1 VITQYLVNGSKGLFF
16 LDETAVSKWVRG
28 IATRPSLTQFL
39 TIRFLFSLLLECN
52 ICIGIAVTDWMPEL
66 IAEIR
71 KIETT
76 VNKIETTMNQ
86 ELGNVNQ
93 ELGHVNQ
100 KLLHIAK
107 GPTPSLTPADFG
119 GRELKRLK
127 EANLFIT
134 LEEKVGQP
142 SVLKASEATRLAEIA
157 DEHCLVAFLTTYLE
171 DVFKETGYSIV
182 NSEEYGWVET
192 GSRNS
197 KSNLKPDLL
206 LCHDSIYATRPPSRP
221 KGEML
226 NSMRKETYKFGVL
239 KDWRL
244 RKCIGATLEAKLK
257 IDNQGFGEVLNY
269 GAHICFNNI
278 GDTSAP
284 VHTRLIL
291 FDRFCFWLVDCA
303 RGSVSGVKTCGWTMP
318 GSRKCLA
325 DFYLQDDW
333 MKLLKCACL
342 EFKLEVMPN
351 AFLGAGA
358 FGLVF
363 SVHRQG
369 CEGRK
374 LMALKLVNTANVLR
388 LAEEQGIMIKAKLSC
403 PDLVV
408 GVEVDGFASFDDLGG
423 ALLLSDVGEAVPK
436 TCCNDLITLL
446 AQLHEQNIIHGDPR
460 IQNAVSVSDDQNNN
474 KLMWIDFLESPGP
487 LDSKRHKQNDMK
499 ILLASLGVPEA
510 FIKGVLETYT
520 GTVEQAKQIAASVW
534 CP

>member
-1 VITQYLVNGSKGLFF
+1 MGAGNRNS
-16 LDETAVSKWVRG
+16 AVSHTV
-28 IATRPSLTQFL
+28 L
-39 TIRFLFSLLLECN
+39 TIWFLSSLLLECS
-52 ICIGIAVTDWMPEL
+52 ICIGIAVTDWMPTLLAEIRRIETNVNQEL
-66 IAEIR
+66 GHVNQELGHVNQELAEIR
-71 KIETT
+71 KIET
-76 VNKIETTMNQ
+76 
-86 ELGNVNQ
+86 NVNQ

-100 KLLHIAK
+100 KLWHIAK
-107 GPTPSLTPADFG
+107 GPTPTLTPADFG
-119 GRELKRLK
+119 SRELKRLK

-134 LEEKVGQP
+134 LEEKEGQP
-142 SVLKASEATRLAEIA
+142 SVLEAAEATVLAEIA
-157 DEHCLVAFLTTYLE
+157 DEHRLVAFLTPYLE

-182 NSEEYGWVET
+182 NSEEYGWLET

-197 KSNLKPDLL
+197 KTNLKPDLL
-206 LCHDSIYATRPPSRP
+206 LCHDSIYMTRPPPRS
-221 KGEML
+221 KDETL
-226 NSMRKETYKFGVL
+226 NNMRKETNKFGVL

-244 RKCIGATLEAKLK
+244 RRCIGAILEAKLT

-269 GAHICFNNI
+269 GAHICFNDI

-291 FDRFCFWLVDCA
+291 FDRFRFWLVDYT
-303 RGSVSGVKTCGWTMP
+303 RSSVSAVKTCDWTIS
-318 GSRKCLA
+318 GSRKYLA

-342 EFKLEVMPN
+342 EFNLEVMPN

-369 CEGRK
+369 CETKKR
-374 LMALKLVNTANVLR
+374 MALKLVNTANVLV
-388 LAEEQGIMIKAKLSC
+388 LECEQCTMIKAKLSC

-436 TCCNDLITLL
+436 KCCNDLITLL

-460 IQNAVSVSDDQNNN
+460 IQNAVSVSDDHNNI
-474 KLMWIDFLESPGP
+474 KLMWIDFLESPGAMR
-487 LDSKRHKQNDMK
+487 SVSHKKNDMK
-499 ILLASLGVPEA
+499 ILLTSLGVPEA
-510 FIKGVLETYT
+510 SIKGVLETYT

>member
-1 VITQYLVNGSKGLFF
+1 LRCCREKGVITQYLVNGSKGLFF

-76 VNKIETTMNQ
+76 MNQ
-86 ELGNVNQ
+86 ELGN
-93 ELGHVNQ
+93 VNQ

-119 GRELKRLK
+119 SRELKRLK

-142 SVLKASEATRLAEIA
+142 SVLKAPEATRLAEIA

-182 NSEEYGWVET
+182 NSEEYAWVET

-206 LCHDSIYATRPPSRP
+206 LCHDSIYTTRPPSRP

-226 NSMRKETYKFGVL
+226 NNMRKETYKFGVL

-269 GAHICFNNI
+269 GAHICYNNI

-291 FDRFCFWLVDCA
+291 FDRFCFWLVDYT

-333 MKLLKCACL
+333 MKLLKCACRK
-342 EFKLEVMPN
+342 FSLEVMPN

-363 SVHRQG
+363 SVHRQDDAKK
-369 CEGRK
+369 K
-374 LMALKLVNTANVLR
+374 LMALKLVNTANVLG
-388 LAEEQGIMIKAKLSC
+388 LKQEQCTMITAKLSC

-423 ALLLSDVGEAVPK
+423 ALLLSDVGEAVPQK
-436 TCCNDLITLL
+436 CCNDLITLL

-460 IQNAVSVSDDQNNN
+460 IQNAVSVSDDQNNK

-487 LDSKRHKQNDMK
+487 LDSKLHKQNDMK
-499 ILLASLGVPEA
+499 ILLTSLGVPEA
-510 FIKGVLETYT
+510 SIGVVETYT
-520 GTVEQAKQIAASVW
+520 GTVDQAKQIAASFS